1 MKHLYPL
8 FLENTR
14 EHHLVLPDD
23 TVILGFSGGKD
34 SVALFHLL
42 RELKKDIPFHFIA
55 AYFNH
60 RLRTDAS
67 DEEKWVQGFCEK
79 HNVEL
84 VTGSKNVMAFKTKE
98 KLNLEHAAS
107 LSRYRF
113 FQEVSS
119 RYKNAKVATAHTK
132 SDLTETFF
140 IKLFRG
146 SGLQGL
152 SAIFSKKEN
161 TIIRPLLLF
170 SQEQILSFLRRNNI
184 GYYRDST
191 NEEDVFLRNRIRRYV
206 VPEIEKIEPAVDDR
220 VFQTVSIIQEE
231 YDYFSETANA
241 ALDRHLLP
249 GNVLPIDRLKTY
261 HPAVQRHIVRE
272 YIRKLKG
279 NLLNI
284 GFEHIET
291 VRTQRVEKRG
301 KREMGGAAIPG
312 LELKFHKGFIFPKD
326 IIVPGYRYA
335 VPGPGRLEIPEIGK
349 VLVIKEVH
357 TYKKPKDNHGI
368 IVPAAS
374 VTFPLTVR
382 VPQKGDKYKKI
393 NTTINQDVFEMIR
406 ASGMPAEIRN
416 LCPVILNGDGEI
428 IWSVGSPVADAFK
441 VNDRKGAAARV
452 VMYIDSAKS
461 PA

>member
-34 SVALFHLL
+34 SVALFYLL
-42 RELKKDIPFHFIA
+42 KELKKDIPFTFIT

-67 DEEKWVQGFCEK
+67 EEEKWVEQFCMDQ
-79 HNVEL
+79 NVGL
-84 VTGSKNVMAFKTKE
+84 VTGSKNVMAFKTEE

-170 SQEQILSFLRRNNI
+170 SQEQVLSFLRRNNI
-184 GYYRDST
+184 DFYRDRT

-206 VPEIEKIEPAVDDR
+206 IPEIEKIEPALNDR
-220 VFQTVSIIQEE
+220 VFQTVSIIREE
-231 YDYFSETANA
+231 YDYFGETANA
-241 ALDRHLLP
+241 VLDRYLLP
-249 GNVLPIDRLKTY
+249 GNVLSVHVLKKY

-272 YIRKLKG
+272 YIRRLKG

-291 VRTQRVEKRG
+291 VRTQQVG

-312 LELKFHKGFIFPKD
+312 LELKFHKGFIFPKN
-326 IIVPGYRYA
+326 IIVPGYCYA
-335 VPGPGRLEIPEIGK
+335 VPGPGRLEIPEIEK
-349 VLVIKEVH
+349 TLIIKEVQR
-357 TYKKPKDNHGI
+357 YKKPKDNYAI

-374 VTFPLTVR
+374 ITFPLTVR
-382 VPQKGDKYKKI
+382 APRKGDKYKKI
-393 NTTINQDVFEMIR
+393 NTVINQDVFEMIR
-406 ASGMPAEIRN
+406 ASGKPAEIRN

-428 IWSVGSPVADAFK
+428 IWTVGSPVADAFK
-441 VNDRKGAAARV
+441 VKDRKGAVRCV
-452 VMYIDSAKS
+452 VISVDSAKS

>member
-34 SVALFHLL
+34 SVTLFHLFQ
-42 RELKKDIPFHFIA
+42 ELKKDIPFTFIA

-60 RLRTDAS
+60 RIRGDAPE
-67 DEEKWVQGFCEK
+67 EEKWVGQFCENQ
-79 HNVEL
+79 NVEL
-84 VTGSKNVMAFKTKE
+84 VTGSKNVPAFKTKT

-113 FQEVSS
+113 FQELSS
-119 RYKNAKVATAHTK
+119 RYKNPKVATAHTK

-140 IKLFRG
+140 IKLLRG

-170 SQEQILSFLRRNNI
+170 SQEQILSFLQRNTI
-184 GYYRDST
+184 EYYRDRT
-191 NEEDVFLRNRIRRYV
+191 NEDDVFLRNKIRRHL
-206 VPEIEKIEPAVDDR
+206 VPEIEKIEPMVNDR

-241 ALDRHLLP
+241 VLDRCLLL
-249 GNVLPIDRLKTY
+249 GKILPIHILNK
-261 HPAVQRHIVRE
+261 HHLALQRHIVRE
-272 YIRKLKG
+272 YIRRLKG

-284 GFEHIET
+284 GFDHIET
-291 VRTQRVEKRG
+291 VRTQSVRKRG
-301 KREMGGAAIPG
+301 MRGAALPG
-312 LELKFHKGFIFPKD
+312 IELKFHKGFIFPND
-326 IIVPGYRYA
+326 LTVPGYSYP
-335 VPGPGRLEIPEIGK
+335 VPGPCRLDIPEIQK
-349 VLVIKEVH
+349 TLIFKEVH
-357 TYKKPKDNHGI
+357 TYKKPKDNNAVI
-368 IVPAAS
+368 LPASS
-374 VTFPLTVR
+374 VTFPLILR
-382 VPQKGDKYKKI
+382 SPQKGDKYKKI

-406 ASGMPAEIRN
+406 ASGKPAETRN
-416 LCPVILNGDGEI
+416 LCPVVLNADSRI
-428 IWSVGSPVADAFK
+428 IWAMGSPISDLFK
-441 VNDRKGAAARV
+441 VKNKKEKDFLEIKA
-452 VMYIDSAKS
+452 Y
-461 PA
+461 PL